1 MGQSQPVHVQPP
13 VARLRQQTLKQMKK
27 ANLPPGSPQSKV
39 DEAEPISSREAV
51 EFAVA
56 FAKERRA
63 KAQALEK
70 VNLRLAQSHS
80 RIIGPWTAHLCLQHD
95 CAIEPLFV

>member
-1 MGQSQPVHVQPP
+1 
-13 VARLRQQTLKQMKK
+13 MKK
-27 ANLPPGSPQSKV
+27 AKLAPGSPQSKV
-39 DEAEPISSREAV
+39 VDAEPISSREAV

-70 VNLRLAQSHS
+70 VILRLAQPWQSHKTLDGAPVPS
-80 RIIGPWTAHLCLQHD
+80 NWLCS
-95 CAIEPLFV
+95 